1 MKKFVFN
8 SVKAANLAKTA
19 NVAEK
24 QQDANAKTLLTVANN
39 PPSCVDQNSLADIS
53 KPSAGEISGEI
64 NNVSSVRNVSNGV
77 TQKLKIE
84 PMKRCLH
91 GERCSNLHAP
101 GEQRPVCGVNGEPVF
116 DLKKCPN
123 GKWL

>member
-39 PPSCVDQNSLADIS
+39 P
-53 KPSAGEISGEI
+53 
-64 NNVSSVRNVSNGV
+64 
-77 TQKLKIE
+77 
-84 PMKRCLH
+84 
-91 GERCSNLHAP
+91 
-101 GEQRPVCGVNGEPVF
+101 VF
-116 DLKKCPN
+116 DSGRFMKLQDACQ
-123 GKWL
+123 